1 MAETLVLTEEEAL
14 EVLAFLVS
22 AARTQLTEAA
32 EYAPL
37 RMLTAAGRLADL
49 MGPRASGETRAL
61 LAGPLREMPDAALRS
76 VNPAAYAE
84 QLDRACTAV
93 ARHLVAHFG
102 LDRSAP

>member
-37 RMLTAAGRLADL
+37 RMLTAAGRLAEL
-49 MGPRASGETRAL
+49 MGPRASPETRAF
-61 LAGPLREMPDAALRS
+61 LAGPLGEIRDAVLRS
-76 VNPAAYAE
+76 GDPTAYAD
-84 QLDRACTAV
+84 QLDRACAAL